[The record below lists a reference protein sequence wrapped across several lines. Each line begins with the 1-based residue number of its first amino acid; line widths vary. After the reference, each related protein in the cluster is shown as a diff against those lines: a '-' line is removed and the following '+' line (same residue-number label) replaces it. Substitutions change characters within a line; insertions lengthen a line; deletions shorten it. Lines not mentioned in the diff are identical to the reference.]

1 MKNLFLP
8 EDEVFFEDLCTDA
21 PFVNHTDQLFSRLPA
36 RFAVHATLGLMS
48 VIEWNLLYLFR

>member
-21 PFVNHTDQLFSRLPA
+21 PFVNHTDQLFSRLSA
-36 RFAVHATLGLMS
+36 RFAVHATLGLN
-48 VIEWNLLYLFR
+48 VRY